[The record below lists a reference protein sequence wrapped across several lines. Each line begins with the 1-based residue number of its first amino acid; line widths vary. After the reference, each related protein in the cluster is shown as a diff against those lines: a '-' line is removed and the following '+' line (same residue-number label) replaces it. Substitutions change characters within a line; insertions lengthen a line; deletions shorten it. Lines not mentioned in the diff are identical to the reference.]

1 MCNECDAVDRIP
13 QKKELCSHSGE
24 KRPRFL
30 GIVVREK
37 KSGLRVVNYILVSSI
52 PGLTF
57 FLLWLF
63 WEKEGPQE
71 ASVLLMLSFS
81 LLGVLYAAQL
91 F

>member
-24 KRPRFL
+24 KRPRFW

-63 WEKEGPQE
+63 WEKEGLQE